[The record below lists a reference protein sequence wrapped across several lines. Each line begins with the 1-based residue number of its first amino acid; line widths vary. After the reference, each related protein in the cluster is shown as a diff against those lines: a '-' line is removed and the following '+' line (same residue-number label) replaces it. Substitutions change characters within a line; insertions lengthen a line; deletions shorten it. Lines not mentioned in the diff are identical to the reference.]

1 MLLCSGKTPAWA
13 GSRGL
18 LQKRSRAD
26 SLNAGLSQRPACLR
40 PCPFGRDG
48 HAVSIPL
55 RLSPH
60 TFFDMADQESVTE
73 LTTDKAP
80 IKARG
85 LEGVIALESELSSID
100 GDKGQLIYRGYD
112 IHDLADHAS
121 FEEVVYL
128 LRHGELPTQSELDD
142 FSSHL
147 RSERALPAPILNLLR
162 ETPADAHPMA
172 VLRTA
177 VSALAL
183 YDEEAD
189 TMEEAANH
197 RKADRILAQIP
208 TIIAAFDRLRKDK
221 EPVAPLDHGSMA
233 HNFLYMLN
241 GEKPGAAAED
251 TFDVCL
257 VLHADHGLNASTFT
271 SRVIGSTLSDM
282 YSAVS
287 GSVGA
292 LKGRLHGGANQ
303 EVMRMLLDIDEKG
316 ADPTSYI
323 RDRLDADE
331 RVMGFGHRVY
341 NTMDPRAAILRTMVK
356 ELSEEAGD
364 MKWYKYTTK
373 IHETMTEETGIDPNV
388 DFFSGPT
395 YYQLGLD
402 PDLFTT
408 IFALSRTAGWTAHL
422 MEQWADNRLIR
433 PRAQYV
439 GARDRTVAPIA
450 ER

>member
-1 MLLCSGKTPAWA
+1 
-13 GSRGL
+13 
-18 LQKRSRAD
+18 
-26 SLNAGLSQRPACLR
+26 
-40 PCPFGRDG
+40 
-48 HAVSIPL
+48 
-55 RLSPH
+55 
-60 TFFDMADQESVTE
+60 MANQEPVTE
-73 LTTDKAP
+73 LTTENAP

-100 GDKGQLIYRGYD
+100 GEKGQLVYRGYN
-112 IHDLADHAS
+112 IQDLADHAS

-128 LRHGELPTQSELDD
+128 LRHGDLPTQSELDD
-142 FSSHL
+142 FAAHL
-147 RSERALPAPILNLLR
+147 RSERALPDPILTLLR
-162 ETPADAHPMA
+162 DTPDDAHPMA

-183 YDEEAD
+183 YDDEAD
-189 TMEEAANH
+189 TIEEDANH

-208 TIIAAFDRLRKDK
+208 TLIASFDRLRKGQA
-221 EPVAPLDHGSMA
+221 PVAPLEHGSMA

-241 GEKPGAAAED
+241 GEKPGAAAEA

-271 SRVIGSTLSDM
+271 GRVIGSTLSDM

-287 GSVGA
+287 GSIGA
-292 LKGRLHGGANQ
+292 LKGPLHGGANQ
-303 EVMRMLLDIDEKG
+303 EVMRMLIDIDEKG
-316 ADPTSYI
+316 ADPVRYV
-323 RDRLDADE
+323 RDRLDTGE

-341 NTMDPRAAILRTMVK
+341 STMDPRAAILRTMVK

-364 MKWYKYTTK
+364 MKWYEYTAK
-373 IHETMTEETGIDPNV
+373 IHETMEAETGIAPNV

-422 MEQWADNRLIR
+422 LEQWADNRLIR

-439 GARDRTVAPIA
+439 GTRDRTVIPIE